1 MWKPK
6 IIIII
11 IIIIFTSFH
20 HSCCFLLVFLLRQ
33 HFTLSFI
40 RLRGQVLLHFS
51 VVFLSSWCFPHTT
64 LDKSRLEQLNL
75 NPITRTNWRK
85 TYWCGLGFSNSY
97 FSVILL
103 NLLKWLGWVNSWA
116 TWVNHFFYKD
126 SVEGWVRAS
135 SKWAWPLD
143 LCVRAPIW
151 QLRKS
156 PFFFLFSFL
165 RNRKSPLKIRL
176 KTPSEEWYQQLIE
189 GGRILGMAFGL
200 GKDGD
205 WEVIEGK
212 GLVRLRRSVWEKQQS
227 PLH

>member
-1 MWKPK
+1 MKTLK
-6 IIIII
+6 KHCENQKKKNKI

-40 RLRGQVLLHFS
+40 RLREQVLLHFS

-64 LDKSRLEQLNL
+64 LDKTRIEQLNL

-85 TYWCGLGFSNSY
+85 TYWCGLGILNSY

-116 TWVNHFFYKD
+116 RWVNLFFYKD

-143 LCVRAPIW
+143 HSVRA
-151 QLRKS
+151 QYDNLGKA
-156 PFFFLFSFL
+156 PFFSFL
-165 RNRKSPLKIRL
+165 FFWGTGKVHLKS
-176 KTPSEEWYQQLIE
+176 
-189 GGRILGMAFGL
+189 
-200 GKDGD
+200 D
-205 WEVIEGK
+205 
-212 GLVRLRRSVWEKQQS
+212 
-227 PLH
+227 